1 VRLNIGGH
9 FYETTNKTIA
19 RVQDTFLTSLISNRV
34 PTIMDREGR
43 YFIDRDG
50 QFFAPILTYL
60 RTEELSIPPTMSID
74 DVEREAKFYLIHPL
88 TKIIKE
94 IKEQEERENR
104 VCASHLFENSSWKI
118 YVDSYLNKYEKDISN
133 FIKNRN
139 KRGYLSAVIK
149 VELIESDND
158 WAPSLQNSESL
169 LILYLKSCTDMLID
183 CFGEYFQSNGFH
195 VEYSYS
201 ERWLKLWWNKLRRR
215 GRDKADIRREQEEQQ
230 KKIKPKTK

>member
-1 VRLNIGGH
+1 M
-9 FYETTNKTIA
+9 
-19 RVQDTFLTSLISNRV
+19 RVKDTFLTALISNRV
-34 PTIMDREGR
+34 PTTLDQEGR

-50 QFFAPILTYL
+50 QFFAPILTFL
-60 RTEELSIPPTMSID
+60 RTGELSIPPTMTKED
-74 DVEREAKFYLIHPL
+74 LYREATFYLVEPL
-88 TKIIKE
+88 VKMLE
-94 IKEQEERENR
+94 EMKEQEERENR
-104 VCASHLFENSSWKI
+104 VCAWTLFENSSWKI

-133 FIKNRN
+133 FIRNRN

-158 WAPSLQNSESL
+158 WAPSLQNNESL

-183 CFGEYFQSNGFH
+183 CFGTYFQANGFY

-215 GRDKADIRREQEEQQ
+215 GREKGEVRKEESITAQQ
-230 KKIKPKTK
+230 LSRKVRK